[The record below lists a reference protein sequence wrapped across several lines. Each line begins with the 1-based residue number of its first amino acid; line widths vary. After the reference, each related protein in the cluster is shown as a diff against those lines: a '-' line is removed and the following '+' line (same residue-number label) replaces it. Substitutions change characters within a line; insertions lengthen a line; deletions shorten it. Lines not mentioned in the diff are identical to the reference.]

1 MKLINADMCLQTM
14 NDFHVFDCDKEK
26 MFQQGSRYF
35 FQTQNVLQIGDN
47 IDVCSTNIPIFSS
60 IFWIIDVMNSFRV

>member
-1 MKLINADMCLQTM
+1 MKFINADMCLQTM

-26 MFQQGSRYF
+26 MFQQPSRYF

-47 IDVCSTNIPIFSS
+47 IDVYIAPTSLFLVA
-60 IFWIIDVMNSFRV
+60 FFE